1 MQLRHRSADG
11 VHRAIHAPARDRLQP
26 REQALAGEVRR
37 RRNDE
42 LLVLRGLCHLQ
53 QRLQRQ
59 ASNLCQEGTLAIC
72 VVGAEGGVHV
82 EQRPQLGRPH
92 GDERATLPVPV
103 QPLVCGAEREQHDGR
118 GAAEKNEH
126 VSHSSVL
133 TAGFWQLTTMEA
145 ACNINLLH
153 WARCSLQVFHH
164 TKDAVQR
171 RVLHVLPR
179 RHLEVASLERP
190 A

>member
-1 MQLRHRSADG
+1 M
-11 VHRAIHAPARDRLQP
+11 
-26 REQALAGEVRR
+26 
-37 RRNDE
+37 
-42 LLVLRGLCHLQ
+42 
-53 QRLQRQ
+53 
-59 ASNLCQEGTLAIC
+59 
-72 VVGAEGGVHV
+72 EGGVHV
-82 EQRPQLGRPH
+82 DQRPQLSRPH
-92 GDERATLPVPV
+92 GDQRATMLKVAI

-118 GAAEKNEH
+118 GAAENTQH
-126 VSHSSVL
+126 VAHSVL